1 MDGSSRCQSFSE
13 EHCNEEQLERFFSPG
28 SIEDVSINRCATPI
42 VACIPSPLEQPKHM
56 LTQLSIFV
64 KSLVIFFCFFICY
77 SQHVLPRCL
86 FECFLHTLRSF
97 SIAIKKRFC
106 QQQYE
111 TLHSTHTCTSNNT
124 GSKSHLRKSR
134 RPKKKRKS
142 KPMINK
148 AKKAHKPY
156 KRGTLL
162 SLAYTK
168 NLQELAKLAPFYK
181 EELEEEHA
189 EHKCLPLHIAC
200 RFWDSIDIYV
210 LRTLLES
217 APRTA
222 RHVDNE
228 GSTPL
233 HFLLHYGSPKPDVLK
248 LLIEAY
254 PEATKVRDV
263 YGRTP
268 LFHAVE
274 NDLSL
279 KKLKI
284 ILAADDS
291 KSSILQCCG
300 PVPQLYKDPMNSRGT
315 HDSRQKVRELP
326 PSALQRSAL
335 YISWKNAL
343 DPRDCGEP
351 LKSYR
356 AKGKMWEKAMFLLRL
371 AYEDKYPGSKFR
383 LLHATLAFYSC
394 LPTSVVDFVFAL
406 SHAKER
412 EEGTGRFPLH
422 IAASIDAPDC
432 EVACIVDTLLRIHP
446 EAAFL
451 CGHNGRYPLQ
461 EAIVSGKSWESATFQ
476 LLLKS
481 NPSVIHTIDAATGL
495 YPFMLAAVSVVA
507 SVPSGKMHMENHIGF
522 AEGSEENAK
531 EEICQHCNKIV
542 PEEDMSAKE
551 VELQTFNS
559 AVNPNANGV
568 GIIYELL
575 LADPAIFLSV
585 P

>member
-1 MDGSSRCQSFSE
+1 M
-13 EHCNEEQLERFFSPG
+13 
-28 SIEDVSINRCATPI
+28 
-42 VACIPSPLEQPKHM
+42 
-56 LTQLSIFV
+56 
-64 KSLVIFFCFFICY
+64 
-77 SQHVLPRCL
+77 
-86 FECFLHTLRSF
+86 FECFLRTLRSY
-97 SIAIKKRFC
+97 SIAIKRRLL

-111 TLHSTHTCTSNNT
+111 TRHQTHTSDNT
-124 GSKSHLRKSR
+124 GSKSKSRKSR
-134 RPKKKRKS
+134 RPNKRRKS
-142 KPMINK
+142 KPMIK
-148 AKKAHKPY
+148 TKKAHKPY

-181 EELEEEHA
+181 EELEEEHP

-210 LRTLLES
+210 LRTLLEN
-217 APRTA
+217 APDSA

-291 KSSILQCCG
+291 KSSILQGCG
-300 PVPQLYKDPMNSRGT
+300 PVPELYKDPKNSRGT
-315 HDSRQKVRELP
+315 YGSRQKVRQLP
-326 PSALQRSAL
+326 PSALQRTPL

-343 DPRDCGEP
+343 DPKDCGEP
-351 LKSYR
+351 MKSYR
-356 AKGKMWEKAMFLLRL
+356 AKGKQCEKAMFLLRI

-383 LLHATLAFYSC
+383 LLHAALEFYSC

-406 SHAKER
+406 SHVKVR
-412 EEGTGRFPLH
+412 EERTGRFPLH
-422 IAASIDAPDC
+422 IAASINAPDC
-432 EVACIVDTLLRIHP
+432 EVACIVEILLRIHP

-461 EAIVSGKSWESATFQ
+461 EAIASGKSWESATFQ
-476 LLLKS
+476 LLLKA
-481 NPSVIHTIDAATGL
+481 NPSIIHTIDGATGL
-495 YPFMLAAVSVVA
+495 YPFMLAAASAVA
-507 SVPSGKMHMENHIGF
+507 PATSDKMYTKDHIGF
-522 AEGSEENAK
+522 DECSKKNTYK
-531 EEICQHCNKIV
+531 EICQHCNKIV
-542 PEEDMSAKE
+542 PEKSMIVKE
-551 VELQTFNS
+551 VERQTLNS
-559 AVNPNANGV
+559 DVSNNANGV
-568 GIIYELL
+568 GAVYELL
-575 LADPAIFLSV
+575 LADPEAIRRI
-585 P
+585 